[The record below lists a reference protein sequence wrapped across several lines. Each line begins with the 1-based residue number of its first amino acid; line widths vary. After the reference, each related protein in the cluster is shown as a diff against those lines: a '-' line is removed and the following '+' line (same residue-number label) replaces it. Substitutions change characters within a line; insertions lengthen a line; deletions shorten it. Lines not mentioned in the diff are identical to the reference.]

1 MALVRRRER
10 QQQGAP
16 LARFQDEM
24 GDLFSRFFEDWPLAG
39 LSGTGTSFPAL
50 DIAERGDA
58 VVVQAEI
65 PGMNREDLDIS
76 VQDNHL
82 TLSGEKKESEEHTE
96 GQYYHSERRYG
107 TFRREIPLPAGVDA
121 DKVEAT
127 YRDGILTVT
136 LPKSEEAKPRR
147 IEIKS

>member
-1 MALVRRRER
+1 MALVRRRNQ

-24 GDLFSRFFEDWPLAG
+24 NDLFGRFFEDFPLAG
-39 LSGTGTSFPAL
+39 LSRTGAWFPPL
-50 DIAERGDA
+50 EISEREDA
-58 VVVQAEI
+58 VVVQAEL
-65 PGMNREDLDIS
+65 PGMNREDIDIS

-82 TLSGEKKESEEHTE
+82 TLTGEKKETEEQQE
-96 GQYYHSERRYG
+96 GDFYHSERRYG

-121 DKVEAT
+121 DNVDAN
-127 YRDGILTVT
+127 YRDGVLTVT
-136 LPKSEEAKPRR
+136 LPKSEEAKPRK

>member
-10 QQQGAP
+10 QQGAP

-24 GDLFSRFFEDWPLAG
+24 NDLFGRFFEDWPLAG
-39 LSGTGTSFPAL
+39 LSRNGSWFPAL
-50 DIAERGDA
+50 DIAEREDA
-58 VVVQAEI
+58 VVVKAEI
-65 PGMNREDLDIS
+65 PGMKREDLDIS

-96 GQYYHSERRYG
+96 GEYYHSERRYG
-107 TFRREIPLPAGVDA
+107 TFRREIPLPRGVDA
-121 DKVEAT
+121 DNVEAT
-127 YRDGILTVT
+127 YQDGVLTVT
-136 LPKSEEAKPRR
+136 LPKSEEAKPRK